1 MNTTS
6 QTTPHKVR
14 QIRVEPQHEGQ
25 RLDNFL
31 MRELKG
37 VSKNLV
43 YRIVRRG
50 EVRVNGGRAKPAQR
64 LMADDIIRIPPVNT
78 HQIPKEPKELPDK
91 LLSSIESAI
100 LHEDDDLMV
109 VNKPPGLAV
118 HGGSGLSYGLIEAL
132 RASRPHAPFLE
143 LVHRLDRDT
152 SGLLLI
158 AKSRLCL
165 NRLHSLLRDEGMDK
179 RYLALLHG
187 RWEGGERVVDLP
199 LSRNKTSHSG
209 LRQVA
214 VDEEGSLAYS
224 RFKPVKRLPRHTL
237 VEVSIGTGRTHQI
250 RVHAASIGHP
260 IVGDTRYGDFA
271 ADRLNKAHGLK
282 RQFLHAAELRFRMPE
297 TGQRFHFKAPLP
309 DDLQTYLNHL
319 EKE

>member
-1 MNTTS
+1 MKSISQNTPS
-6 QTTPHKVR
+6 KVR

-50 EVRVNGGRAKPAQR
+50 EVRVNSGRAKPAQR
-64 LMADDIIRIPPVNT
+64 LMIGDIVRVPPVNT
-78 HQIPKEPKELPDK
+78 RMVTKEPHELPDS
-91 LLSSIESAI
+91 LLSGIELAI
-100 LHEDDDLMV
+100 LYEDDELIV

-143 LVHRLDRDT
+143 LAHRLDRET

-165 NRLHSLLRDEGMDK
+165 NRLHTLFRGEGVEK

-187 RWEGGERVVDLP
+187 AWEGEERVIDLP
-199 LSRNKTSHSG
+199 LSRNQSG
-209 LRQVA
+209 HKGMRHVS
-214 VDEEGSLAYS
+214 VDDDGYLAYS
-224 RFKPVKRLPRHTL
+224 RFKPLQRFSRHTF
-237 VEVSIGTGRTHQI
+237 VEVRIGTGRTHQI

-260 IVGDTRYGDFA
+260 VVGDARYGDFA
-271 ADRLNKAHGLK
+271 ADRVTRAKGLK
-282 RQFLHAAELRFRMPE
+282 RQFLHATELRFQMPE

-309 DDLQTYLNHL
+309 SDLQTYLDSI